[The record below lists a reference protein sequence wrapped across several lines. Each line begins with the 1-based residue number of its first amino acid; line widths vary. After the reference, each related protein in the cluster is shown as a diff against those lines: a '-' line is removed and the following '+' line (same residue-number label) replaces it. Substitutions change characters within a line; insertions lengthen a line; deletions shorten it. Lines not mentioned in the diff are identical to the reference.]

1 MFVQSSLLQ
10 KNHLLYSLSLF
21 NDYFQLSYITCLPI
35 VQCLCDQA
43 SMGFMSCLD
52 AVPFR
57 FIDNEAVLVALVRFH
72 QIVQTYSY
80 PLSTFSFKFHILVTA
95 TLLD

>member
-1 MFVQSSLLQ
+1 
-10 KNHLLYSLSLF
+10 
-21 NDYFQLSYITCLPI
+21 
-35 VQCLCDQA
+35 
-43 SMGFMSCLD
+43 MGFMSCLD